1 MEIPLLTDI
10 VILFTLSV
18 GVLYVCQKLRI
29 PSIIG
34 FLLTGMIAGPHGL
47 ELVQS
52 AHEVEVLAEIGVILL
67 LFSIGIE
74 FSLKKLLHIRKTV
87 LLGGTLQVTV
97 TIGSI
102 VFLLYFFTPQLSLGQ
117 SIFIGFLVALS
128 STAVVLKLLQQQS
141 EIDTPHGRTVLGILI
156 FQDIIIVPMIL
167 LTPFLAGSPSGSGQQ
182 LWLLLFKALVI
193 ILLILVAAKWV
204 VPQILLQI
212 TRTRNPDLF
221 LLTIVVLCFGVA
233 WLTHFVGLSLALGA
247 FLAGLIISESEY
259 SHHALSNILP
269 FRDIFTT
276 FFFVSIGMMMD
287 FSFVGNN
294 FLTIMLFTS
303 SAIII
308 KALIAGGVALVLR
321 LPVRVAVLAGLALAQ
336 IGEFSFILSHTGIS
350 AGLLDANLNQYF
362 LSVTILTMAATPL
375 LIQLGYQLA
384 EKLDR
389 LLPQRQW
396 SVSRHPSLQLKDH
409 LIIIGYG
416 LNGKNVAQAAH
427 IAGIPFIIIEM
438 NPDTVRA
445 EQARGTPILFGD
457 ATRETVLAH
466 AGVDSARVVVI
477 AINDPTATRRIT
489 EMVHKLNPSAHL
501 IVRTRY
507 VQEVQPLFELGAS
520 EVIPE
525 EFETSVEIF
534 VRVLHQYLV
543 PQDTIEQ
550 LVSRIRAEGYK
561 MFRTL
566 STGKGISPSPIAI
579 PNLEVTTVRLEAQ
592 SPIVNH
598 TLAELDFRNR
608 YNVLVVA
615 VQRQSEILP
624 TPPPH
629 YRLQPNDV
637 LVLLGHPEK
646 ITTAIQQLTLTAGKS
661 PSSNQ

>member
-1 MEIPLLTDI
+1 MEIPILTDI

-18 GVLYVCQKLRI
+18 GVLYICQKFRI

-52 AHEVEVLAEIGVILL
+52 MHEVEILAEIGVILL

-74 FSLKKLLHIRKTV
+74 FSLEKLLQIRKSV
-87 LLGGTLQVTV
+87 LVGGTLQVAT
-97 TIGSI
+97 TIAVI
-102 VFLLYFFTPQLSLGQ
+102 VLLAQVFLPAQPLGQ

-128 STAVVLKLLQQQS
+128 STAVVLKLLQERS
-141 EIDTPHGRTVLGILI
+141 EIDTPHGRTILGMLI

-167 LTPFLAGSPSGSGQQ
+167 VTPFLAGSATTSNQQ
-182 LWLLLFKALVI
+182 LWLMLAKAVVI
-193 ILLILVAAKWV
+193 IAVILIAAKWV

-212 TRTRNPDLF
+212 TRTRNPELF

-276 FFFVSIGMMMD
+276 FFFVSIGMMMN
-287 FSFVGNN
+287 FAFVGSHLLEILL
-294 FLTIMLFTS
+294 LTGGVIF
-303 SAIII
+303 I
-308 KALIAGGVALVLR
+308 KALVAGGVTLLLQ
-321 LPVRVAVLAGLALAQ
+321 LPVRVGILVGLALAQ
-336 IGEFSFILSHTGIS
+336 IGEFSFILSHTGIE
-350 AGLLDANLNQYF
+350 AGLLDPTLNQYF
-362 LSVTILTMAATPL
+362 LSITILTMAATPL
-375 LIQLGYQLA
+375 LIQVGYRLA
-384 EKLDR
+384 ERLDR
-389 LLPQRQW
+389 TLPDRRSTAAPQIA
-396 SVSRHPSLQLKDH
+396 HDLKDH

-416 LNGKNVAQAAH
+416 LNGKNVARAAKM
-427 IAGIPFIIIEM
+427 AGIPFIIIEM

-445 EQARGTPILFGD
+445 EQAKGTPILFGD
-457 ATRETVLAH
+457 ATRETVLEH
-466 AGVDSARVVVI
+466 AGIATARVVVV

-489 EMVHKLNPSAHL
+489 ELAHKLNPSAHL

-507 VQEVQPLFELGAS
+507 VQEVQPLYELGAS

-566 STGKGISPSPIAI
+566 STTQKSQPTSITI
-579 PNLEVTTVRLEAQ
+579 PNLEIASVRLEAH
-592 SPIVNH
+592 SPVVNH
-598 TLAELDFRNR
+598 TLAELDFRKR
-608 YNVLVVA
+608 YNVLVAA
-615 VQRQSEILP
+615 VQRNAHFFP
-624 TPPPH
+624 NPAPDF
-629 YRLQPNDV
+629 RLQANDV
-637 LVLLGHPEK
+637 LVLLGDPEQ
-646 ITTAIQQLTLTAGKS
+646 IVTAVQKLTAGES
-661 PSSNQ
+661 HSSDSRQ